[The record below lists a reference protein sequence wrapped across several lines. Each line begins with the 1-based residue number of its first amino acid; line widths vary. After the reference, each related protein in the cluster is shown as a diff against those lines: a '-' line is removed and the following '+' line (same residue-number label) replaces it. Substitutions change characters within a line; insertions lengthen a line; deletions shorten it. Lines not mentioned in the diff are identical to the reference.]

1 MNIIDKC
8 FKDKKGKIVLGQ
20 APNLPLIFWGISRL
34 SILFIN
40 STNVSLIDLI
50 DKISFASILIWAG
63 LELYSGVNLF
73 RRAVGLTIL
82 IFTIQGRL

>member
-20 APNLPLIFWGISRL
+20 APNLPLIVWGISRL

-40 STNVSLIDLI
+40 SSNVNLIDLI

-73 RRAVGLTIL
+73 RRAVGLIIL